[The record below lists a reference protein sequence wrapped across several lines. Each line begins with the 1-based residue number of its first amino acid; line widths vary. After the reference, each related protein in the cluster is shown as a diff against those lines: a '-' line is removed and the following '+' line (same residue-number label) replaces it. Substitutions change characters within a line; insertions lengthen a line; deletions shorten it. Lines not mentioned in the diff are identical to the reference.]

1 MTLALRRIYED
12 RQWPAQLGVPVHF
25 SQSTSDPVGYQRPE
39 VSDPSSAT
47 RPKWVEPTVAR
58 LQELAPLLFNWDQ
71 RGSAE
76 VSIDAL
82 RFALNIL
89 SQVMPAT
96 APAPSIVPLGH
107 GGVQLLWHNAVA
119 DLEVE
124 VVRPN
129 EVVAY
134 FFDKRTGQENEWPL
148 TTDFADITNI
158 LWNNFTS

>member
-1 MTLALRRIYED
+1 M
-12 RQWPAQLGVPVHF
+12 P
-25 SQSTSDPVGYQRPE
+25 
-39 VSDPSSAT
+39 
-47 RPKWVEPTVAR
+47 
-58 LQELAPLLFNWDQ
+58 LQFNWDR

-107 GGVQLLWHNAVA
+107 GGVQLLWHNAIA

-134 FFDKRTGQENEWPL
+134 FLDRRTGREEETAL
-148 TTDFADITNI
+148 TTDFSDITNF
-158 LWNNFTS
+158 LWSNFTS